1 MVDPGSARKRGNP
14 FKMKKN
20 STVEEQRLAKQLEN
34 KLPTAK
40 WGPYLSERQ
49 WGTVRE
55 DYSKD
60 GNAWEYFPHEHA
72 RSKAY
77 RWGEDGLA
85 GISDAQCQL
94 CFAPAF
100 WNGKDPILKERLF
113 GLNNLEGNHGEDVK
127 ELYYYL
133 DNTPTHSYMQYL
145 YKYPQRAFPY
155 EQLLEE
161 NRKRSLHEEEFELL
175 DTGIF
180 EGDNY
185 FDITITYAK
194 IDEED
199 ICILIEAKNRSKI
212 AAPLTVLPTLW
223 YRKQWS
229 PDLIKGKPK
238 IQLQKTSKGEACVS
252 ASHPFIGEY
261 ILYFDKAGQLL
272 FTENETNKEKLYSI
286 ANETPFV
293 KDIFHTAVIN
303 NDFAVFKDKS
313 LGTKFSPLYQ
323 VNIEPDATASFRLR
337 ISRMINLE
345 MPFGQEFNNA
355 FTNSKIEAD
364 EFYNNI
370 LPSGLTPE
378 EALIARR
385 AYAGMLWN
393 KQFYYY
399 DVRTW
404 LQGDKGQ
411 IPPPIERMTGRNSNW
426 KHLNNR
432 DIISVPDKWEF
443 PWYASWDLAFHAIVF
458 AAIDPE
464 FSKRQLILIN
474 REWYTRPN
482 GQMPAYEWNF
492 SDVNPPVQ
500 AWAAMRVYEIDKDK
514 TGVGDINFL
523 KRIFQK
529 LTINFTWWANQK
541 DAEQNYVFEGGFL
554 GLDNIGVLD
563 RNNIVQ
569 KGYILQQA
577 DGTAWMGM
585 FATYMLEMALEIA
598 LQDDTY
604 QDVALKYFEQYTLI
618 AESLNTN
625 GLWDEEQNF
634 FYDVLK
640 YPDGKQVPLK
650 VRSIVGLTSL
660 FGTLFL
666 PENGLNKLEQFKHG
680 IEWFRKFR
688 NERGLYASVIQK
700 EGKEAGDKLISLI
713 YIEKLQKLLMVLLDE
728 EEFLSPYGIRS
739 VSKKHTK
746 SYDIQVD
753 DKWFSLQYEPG
764 ESTTKTFGNNSN
776 WRGPIWF
783 PMNYLII
790 RSLKAYYQYFGQEFK
805 VEFPSR
811 SGNWLN
817 LKEVAIQL
825 NKRLQKIFLAD
836 QMGNRAVFG
845 RHQYFYQRDEN
856 RDLLL
861 FHEYYHGE
869 TGRGLGASHQTGWT
883 GLITALIQEINDDV
897 EMNK

>member
-1 MVDPGSARKRGNP
+1 
-14 FKMKKN
+14 MKKYN
-20 STVEEQRLAKQLEN
+20 TNEEQRLAKQQEN
-34 KLPTAK
+34 KLPTAS

-72 RSKAY
+72 RSRAY

-100 WNGKDPILKERLF
+100 WNGKDAILKERLF
-113 GLNNLEGNHGEDVK
+113 GLTNLEGNHGEDVK

-145 YKYPQRAFPY
+145 YKYPHAAFPY
-155 EQLLEE
+155 EQLLKE
-161 NRKRSLHEEEFELL
+161 NKKRSCMEEEFELL

-180 EGDNY
+180 EGGNY
-185 FDITITYAK
+185 FDITITYTK
-194 IDEED
+194 IDPED
-199 ICILIEAKNRSKI
+199 ICILIEAKNRSNKT
-212 AAPLTVLPTLW
+212 APLTVLPTLW

-229 PDLIKGKPK
+229 PDLIEGKPE
-238 IQLQKTSKGEACVS
+238 IHMQKKSGKVSCVS
-252 ASHPFIGEY
+252 ATHPFIGLY
-261 ILYFDKAGQLL
+261 YLYFDPPDQVL
-272 FTENETNKEKLYSI
+272 FTENETNKEKIFKS
-286 ANETPFV
+286 ANESSFV
-293 KDIFHTAVIN
+293 KDAFHTAVIN
-303 NDFAVFKDKS
+303 NDFALFKKKNT
-313 LGTKFSPLYQ
+313 GTKFSPLYK
-323 VNIEPDATASFRLR
+323 VNVEPDGTARFRLR
-337 ISRMINLE
+337 ISRKKDLPNPL
-345 MPFGQEFNNA
+345 GQEYDIA
-355 FTNSKIEAD
+355 FKNSKKEAD
-364 EFYNNI
+364 DFYKNI
-370 LPSGLTPE
+370 LPANLSPQ
-378 EALIARR
+378 EALIARH

-399 DVRTW
+399 DVRQW

-411 IPPPIERMTGRNSNW
+411 PAPPVERLTGRNSNW

-443 PWYASWDLAFHAIVF
+443 PWYASWDLAFHMIVF
-458 AAIDPE
+458 AYIDPQ
-464 FSKRQLILIN
+464 FAKRQQILIN

-482 GQMPAYEWNF
+482 GQIPAYEWNF

-500 AWAAMRVYEIDKDK
+500 AWAAMRVYEIDKKK
-514 TGVGDINFL
+514 TGIGDIDFL

-541 DAEQNYVFEGGFL
+541 DAKNSYVFEGGFL

-563 RNNIVQ
+563 RNTIIK

-598 LQDDTY
+598 QYDDTF

-618 AESLNTN
+618 AESLNTD

-640 YPDGKQVPLK
+640 YPDGKQVPVK
-650 VRSIVGLTSL
+650 VRSIIGLTSIFSAL
-660 FGTLFL
+660 YL
-666 PENGLNKLEQFKHG
+666 PENVLNKLEQFKHG
-680 IEWFRKFR
+680 IDWFRKFCE
-688 NERGLYASVIQK
+688 ERDLYIAVIQK
-700 EGKEAGDKLISLI
+700 EGKEQSDMLISLI
-713 YIEKLQKLLMVLLDE
+713 YLEKLQKLMKVLLDE

-739 VSKKHTK
+739 VSKKHTTG
-746 SYDIQVD
+746 YEIEI
-753 DKWFSLQYEPG
+753 DKQLFSLQYDPG
-764 ESTTKTFGNNSN
+764 ESTTKIFGSNSN

-783 PMNYLII
+783 QMNYLII
-790 RSLKAYYQYFGQEFK
+790 RSLKAYYQYFGNEFK
-805 VEFPSR
+805 VEFPTR
-811 SGNWLN
+811 SGIYVN

-825 NKRLQKIFLAD
+825 NMRLQKIFTAD
-836 QMGNRAVFG
+836 QNGNRPVHG
-845 RHQYFYQRDEN
+845 RFQDFYRHDEN
-856 RDLLL
+856 KDLIL
-861 FHEYYHGE
+861 FHEYFHGE
-869 TGRGLGASHQTGWT
+869 TGIGLGASHQTGWT
-883 GLITALIQEINDDV
+883 GLIAALIQEVNEV
-897 EMNK
+897 VKGNV

>member
-1 MVDPGSARKRGNP
+1 
-14 FKMKKN
+14 MKTNKN
-20 STVEEQRLAKQLEN
+20 NTVEEQRLTKQREDN
-34 KLPTAK
+34 LPTAG

-55 DYSKD
+55 DYSKE

-113 GLNNLEGNHGEDVK
+113 GLSNPEGNHGEDVK

-145 YKYPQRAFPY
+145 YKYPQAIFPY

-161 NRKRSLHEEEFELL
+161 NRKRSVLEDEFELL

-180 EGDNY
+180 DENNY
-185 FDITITYAK
+185 FDINITYAK

-199 ICILIEAKNRSKI
+199 ICILIEARNRSKES
-212 AAPLTVLPTLW
+212 ASLTVLPTLW

-229 PDLIKGKPK
+229 PDLIKGKPE
-238 IQLQKTSKGEACVS
+238 IYLQKNAEGISYVS
-252 ASHPFIGEY
+252 AVHPFIGRY
-261 ILYFDKAGQLL
+261 YLYFDQAEQLL
-272 FTENETNKEKLYSI
+272 FTENETNKEKIFSI

-293 KDIFHTAVIN
+293 KDAFHTAVIN
-303 NDFAVFKDKS
+303 NDFSIFKDKNA
-313 LGTKFSPLYQ
+313 GTKFTPLYK
-323 VNIEPDATASFRLR
+323 VNIEPDGAARFRLR
-337 ISRMINLE
+337 ISRKKDLQNPL
-345 MPFGQEFNNA
+345 GQGYDIAFANA
-355 FTNSKIEAD
+355 KKDAD
-364 EFYNNI
+364 DFYENI
-370 LPSGLTPE
+370 LPASLSTE

-393 KQFYYY
+393 KQFCYY
-399 DVRTW
+399 DVREW
-404 LQGDKGQ
+404 LLGDKGQ
-411 IPPPIERMTGRNSNW
+411 PPPPTERLTGRNSSW

-432 DIISVPDKWEF
+432 DIVSVPDKWEF
-443 PWYASWDLAFHAIVF
+443 PFYASWDLAFHMILF
-458 AAIDPE
+458 AHIDPQ
-464 FSKRQLILIN
+464 FAKQQQILIN

-500 AWAAMRVYEIDKDK
+500 AWAAMRVYEIDKEK
-514 TGVGDINFL
+514 TGKSDIDFL

-529 LTINFTWWANQK
+529 LNINFTWWANQK
-541 DAEQNYVFEGGFL
+541 DAEENYVFEGGFL

-563 RNNIVQ
+563 RDAILEN
-569 KGYILQQA
+569 GYILEQA

-585 FATYMLEMALEIA
+585 FATYMLDMALEIA
-598 LQDDTY
+598 QYDDTFE
-604 QDVALKYFEQYTLI
+604 DVALKYFEQYCLI
-618 AESLNTN
+618 AEALNTN

-640 YPDGKQVPLK
+640 YRDGKKKSIK
-650 VRSIVGLTSL
+650 VRSIVGLTSIVAAL
-660 FGTLFL
+660 YL
-666 PENGLNKLEQFKHG
+666 PQNILNKLEPFKHA
-680 IEWFRKFR
+680 IDWYRKFCI
-688 NERGLYASVIQK
+688 ERDLYIAVIQK
-700 EGKEAGDKLISLI
+700 EENEGGDKLLSLI
-713 YIEKLQKLLMVLLDE
+713 YMEKLQKLLNAVLDE

-739 VSKKHTK
+739 VSKKHTSNYEIEIDNQK
-746 SYDIQVD
+746 Y
-753 DKWFSLQYEPG
+753 SLQYDPG
-764 ESTTKTFGNNSN
+764 ASTTKLFGGNSN

-790 RSLKAYYQYFGQEFK
+790 RSLKTYYQFFGDQFK

-811 SGNWLN
+811 SGNYLN
-817 LKEVAIQL
+817 LREVATQL
-825 NKRLQKIFLAD
+825 NARLQKIFTID
-836 QMGNRAVFG
+836 QNEDRPVFG
-845 RHQYFYQRDEN
+845 RYKEFYRRAEN
-856 RDLLL
+856 KDLIL
-861 FHEYYHGE
+861 FHEYFHGE
-869 TGRGLGASHQTGWT
+869 TGMGLGASHQTGWT
-883 GLITALIQEINDDV
+883 GLIAALIQE
-897 EMNK
+897 MNEEVKSDKNLEFAGPASAI

>member
-1 MVDPGSARKRGNP
+1 
-14 FKMKKN
+14 MKKRDN
-20 STVEEQRLAKQLEN
+20 TLEEQRIARQKEN
-34 KLPTAK
+34 KLPTAS

-60 GNAWEYFPHEHA
+60 GNAWDFFPHEHA

-113 GLNNLEGNHGEDVK
+113 GLTNLQGNHGEDVK

-145 YKYPQRAFPY
+145 YKYPQEAFPY
-155 EQLLEE
+155 ELLIEK
-161 NRKRSLHEEEFELL
+161 NRKQSVLEEEFELL
-175 DTGIF
+175 DTGLF
-180 EGDNY
+180 NEGNY

-194 IDEED
+194 IDQEE
-199 ICILIEAKNRSKI
+199 ICILIEAKNLSKDT
-212 AAPLTVLPTLW
+212 APLSVLPTLW

-229 PDLIKGKPK
+229 PDLIQGKPAIHLEK
-238 IQLQKTSKGEACVS
+238 NAEGVYVC
-252 ASHPFIGEY
+252 ASHPNIGKY
-261 ILYFDKAGQLL
+261 YLYFDDPEQLL
-272 FTENETNKEKLYSI
+272 FTENETNKEKIFNI

-293 KDIFHTAVIN
+293 KDAFHTAVIN
-303 NDFAVFKDKS
+303 NDFSVFNDKKS
-313 LGTKFSPLYQ
+313 GTKFSPFYKTLIKPGKT
-323 VNIEPDATASFRLR
+323 VRFRLR
-337 ISRMINLE
+337 LSRKKNLQK
-345 MPFGQEFNNA
+345 PLGQEYVNA
-355 FTNSKIEAD
+355 FKTSKKEAD
-364 EFYNNI
+364 DFYKSI
-370 LPSGLTPE
+370 LPAKLSPQ
-378 EALIARR
+378 EALVARQ

-399 DVRTW
+399 DVRQW

-411 IPPPIERMTGRNSNW
+411 PPPPVERLTGRNSNW

-432 DIISVPDKWEF
+432 DVVSVPDKWEF
-443 PWYASWDLAFHAIVF
+443 PWYASWDLAFHMIVF
-458 AAIDPE
+458 AYIDPE
-464 FSKRQLILIN
+464 FAKKQQILIN

-482 GQMPAYEWNF
+482 GQIPAYEWSF

-500 AWAAMRVYEIDKDK
+500 AWAAMRVYEIDKKK
-514 TGVGDINFL
+514 TGVGDVDFL

-541 DAEQNYVFEGGFL
+541 DAEDNYVFEGGFL
-554 GLDNIGVLD
+554 GLDNIGVID
-563 RNNIVQ
+563 RNSIIE
-569 KGYILQQA
+569 KGHILEQA

-585 FATYMLEMALEIA
+585 FATYMLEIALEIA
-598 LQDDTY
+598 QHDDTL
-604 QDVALKYFEQYTLI
+604 QDVAIKYFEQYTLI

-640 YPDGKQVPLK
+640 YSDGRKVPLK
-650 VRSIVGLTSL
+650 VRSIVGLTSIFAAL
-660 FGTLFL
+660 YL
-666 PENGLNKLEQFKHG
+666 PENVLNKLDQFRHG
-680 IEWFRKFR
+680 IGWFRKFCQ
-688 NERGLYASVIQK
+688 ERGLYLAVIQK
-700 EGKEAGDKLISLI
+700 QEKEESDKLISLI
-713 YIEKLQKLLMVLLDE
+713 YIEKLQKLLSAILDE

-739 VSKKHTK
+739 VSKKLT
-746 SYDIQVD
+746 SGYEIEIDNQL
-753 DKWFSLQYEPG
+753 FSLNYNPG
-764 ESTTKTFGNNSN
+764 ESTIKIFGSNSN

-790 RSLKAYYQYFGQEFK
+790 RSLKTYYQYFGNEFK

-811 SGNWLN
+811 SGNFLN

-825 NKRLQKIFLAD
+825 SMRLQKIFLTD
-836 QMGNRAVFG
+836 QDDNRPVFG
-845 RHQYFYQRDEN
+845 RYSDFYKRAEN
-856 RDLLL
+856 RELIL
-861 FHEYYHGE
+861 FHEYFHGE
-869 TGRGLGASHQTGWT
+869 TGMGLGASHQTGWT
-883 GLITALIQEINDDV
+883 GLIATLIQE
-897 EMNK
+897 MNEEPEVGVVQL